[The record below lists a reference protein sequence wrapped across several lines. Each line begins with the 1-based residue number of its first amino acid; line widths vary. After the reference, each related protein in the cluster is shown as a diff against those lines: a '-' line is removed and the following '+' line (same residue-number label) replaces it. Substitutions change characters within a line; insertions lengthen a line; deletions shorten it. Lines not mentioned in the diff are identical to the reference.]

1 METIYDA
8 VNADTDKIEARKRA
22 KNKQLGQ
29 EEGKRLWGSL
39 PSSASQHRKQCA
51 GLGFTWI
58 PRAESVSRQMG
69 MNTEGGIAI

>member
-29 EEGKRLWGSL
+29 EEGKRPRRSL
-39 PSSASQHRKQCA
+39 SSRASQHGKQRA
-51 GLGFTWI
+51 GLGFHVD
-58 PRAESVSRQMG
+58 SKG
-69 MNTEGGIAI
+69 